1 MNFASSSVGGLKIVE
16 EKTAPPRAGRSD
28 GMRQR
33 QVSVLLAQDYF
44 LE

>member
-16 EKTAPPRAGRSD
+16 EKTTSQRTGRSD

-33 QVSVLLAQDYF
+33 QVSVHWPEF
-44 LE
+44 VLE